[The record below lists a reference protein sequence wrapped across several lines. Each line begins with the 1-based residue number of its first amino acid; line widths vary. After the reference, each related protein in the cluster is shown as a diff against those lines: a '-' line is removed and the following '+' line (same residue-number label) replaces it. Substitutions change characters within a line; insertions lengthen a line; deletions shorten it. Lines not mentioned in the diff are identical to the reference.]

1 VRILVVINL
10 ALDDD
15 LVTTIIDIA
24 KSENKQLNQLVRE
37 FIDNYLEEKLEK
49 ELIKEAD
56 QTLERIRNGQEKVF
70 TWKEAREKMYEMDCD
85 SR

>member
-1 VRILVVINL
+1 MNSL

-37 FIDNYLEEKLEK
+37 FIDNYLEEKEDL
-49 ELIKEAD
+49 AD
-56 QTLERIRNGQEKVF
+56 YLLAEERTKNLDYSKTIPLSEIMAKYVSN
-70 TWKEAREKMYEMDCD
+70 
-85 SR
+85 

>member
-1 VRILVVINL
+1 MNSLT
-10 ALDDD
+10 LDDD

-37 FIDNYLEEKLEK
+37 FIDNYLEEKLER

-56 QTLERIRNGQEKVF
+56 QTLERIRNGKEKVF
-70 TWKEAREKMYEMDCD
+70 TWKEAREQLYEMDCNG
-85 SR
+85 R

>member
-1 VRILVVINL
+1 MNSL

-37 FIDNYLEEKLEK
+37 FIDNYLEEKLER

-56 QTLERIRNGQEKVF
+56 QTLERIRNGKEKVF
-70 TWKEAREKMYEMDCD
+70 TWKEAREQLY
-85 SR
+85 S

>member
-1 VRILVVINL
+1 MNSL

-24 KSENKQLNQLVRE
+24 KSENKPLNQLVRE
-37 FIDNYLEEKLEK
+37 FIDNYLEEKLER

-56 QTLERIRNGQEKVF
+56 QTLERTRNGKEMVF
-70 TWKEAREKMYEMDCD
+70 TWKEAREQLYEMDCN
-85 SR
+85 SRS

>member
-1 VRILVVINL
+1 MNSL

-37 FIDNYLEEKLEK
+37 FIDNYLEEKLER

-56 QTLERIRNGQEKVF
+56 QTLERVRNGKEKVF
-70 TWKEAREKMYEMDCD
+70 TWKEAREQLY
-85 SR
+85 S

>member
-1 VRILVVINL
+1 MNSLT
-10 ALDDD
+10 LDDD

-24 KSENKQLNQLVRE
+24 ESENKQLNQLVRE
-37 FIDNYLEEKLEK
+37 FIDNYLEEKLER

-56 QTLERIRNGQEKVF
+56 QTLERIRNGKEKVF
-70 TWKEAREKMYEMDCD
+70 TWKEAREQLYEMDCN